1 MTDISFLPAVEIA
14 RLIREKKI
22 GCLEALD
29 HFLERVDR
37 FNPSLNAIV
46 VLDVEGAR
54 QRAKEADAALAR
66 GDVWGPLHG
75 VPMTIKESY
84 DVAGMPTTWGL
95 PEFAQSVA
103 DEDALSVKRLKAA
116 GVTLFGKTN
125 VPVLLSDWQSFNPIY
140 GTTNNPWDL
149 GRTPGG
155 SSGGS
160 AAALAAGLT
169 GLDAGSDIGASI
181 RNPAHYCGLFGHKPT
196 WGVISP
202 YGHTLG
208 GVVTPTD
215 ISCVGPMAR
224 SADDLEVAM
233 DAMAGPDPIASA
245 GWRLDLPEPRTKEL
259 SEMRVAV
266 MLTDPNCA
274 QDDALT
280 DALQGTVDAL
290 AKAGAQV
297 SDTARPEI
305 DTTESHRIYIQLLRA
320 ATGARV
326 ADAVFEDHRARSAA
340 SNPSDMSYKTLV
352 DRSVTMSHR
361 DWIALDEARNKM
373 RYKWAAFFEEWDV
386 LLCPTAASAAFP
398 HDQSGERADRTI
410 LVNGKP
416 ESTIDQLFWAGWPGV
431 SLLPG
436 TVAPAGVTRDGLP
449 CGMQVIGGHYQDRT
463 TIHMARLIEKHV
475 SGFSP
480 PPGF

>member
-14 RLIREKKI
+14 RMIREKEI
-22 GCLEALD
+22 GCVEALE
-29 HFLERVDR
+29 HFLARVDR
-37 FNPSLNAIV
+37 FNPALNAII
-46 VLDVEGAR
+46 VLDREGAR
-54 QRAKEADAALAR
+54 DRAREADNALAR
-66 GDVWGPLHG
+66 GEVWGPLHG

-95 PEFAQSVA
+95 PEFAQSIA
-103 DEDALSVKRLKAA
+103 EEDALSVKRLKAA

-202 YGHTLG
+202 YGHTLN

-215 ISCVGPMAR
+215 ISCIGPLAR

-233 DAMAGPDPIASA
+233 DAMAGGDPLSDA
-245 GWRLDLPEPRTKEL
+245 GWRLDLPQPRTRAL
-259 SEMRVAV
+259 SEMRIAV
-266 MLTDPNCA
+266 MLTDKNCA

-290 AKAGAQV
+290 AKAGASI
-297 SDTARPEI
+297 SDTARPDI
-305 DTTESHRIYIQLLRA
+305 DTTESHEIYTQLLRA

-326 ADAVFEDHRARSAA
+326 ADAVFEQHRANAAA
-340 SNPSDMSYKTLV
+340 SDPSDRSYKTLV
-352 DRSVTMSHR
+352 DRSVTITHR

-373 RYKWAAFFEEWDV
+373 RYKWAAFFEDWDV

-398 HDQSGERADRTI
+398 HDQEGERVDRTI
-410 LVNGKP
+410 PVNGKP

-436 TVAPAGVTRDGLP
+436 TVAPSGLTKDGLP
-449 CGMQVIGGHYQDRT
+449 CGIQIIGGHLQDRT
-463 TIHMARLIEKHV
+463 TIQMARLIEKHANR
-475 SGFSP
+475 FTP
-480 PPGF
+480 PPGY